1 MVGHAHS
8 FSLYLSLSLSV
19 CLDWPR
25 SFSDKNDI
33 SPCLSPVR
41 PIHIVYSLTH
51 IVYLGHSLQPVSLFR
66 SHGDPMWSVDLA
78 SSHAQNISTRL
89 WLDHLSSSIL
99 QPSPLRKAQ
108 SDNSSPEHIY
118 LFNECRTILTLSLYL
133 YVSRLTLLSHTVSST
148 RWSYYLSIPHKAW
161 AIYIVRGTPTLD

>member
-1 MVGHAHS
+1 MFYMH
-8 FSLYLSLSLSV
+8 LYAVLYV

-33 SPCLSPVR
+33 SPCLRPIR
-41 PIHIVYSLTH
+41 PIHIVCSLTH
-51 IVYLGHSLQPVSLFR
+51 TVYLDHSLQPVSLFR
-66 SHGDPMWSVDLA
+66 SHGDPMWSIDLA

-99 QPSPLRKAQ
+99 QPSPLPKAQ
-108 SDNSSPEHIY
+108 SDNISPEHIY
-118 LFNECRTILTLSLYL
+118 LFNECQTTLTLYLYL
-133 YVSRLTLLSHTVSST
+133 YVPGLTSLSHIVSST
-148 RWSYYLSIPHKAW
+148 HWSYYLSIPRKAG

>member
-8 FSLYLSLSLSV
+8 ISLSLSLSV

-33 SPCLSPVR
+33 SPCLSPIR

-66 SHGDPMWSVDLA
+66 SHDDPMWSVDLA

-99 QPSPLRKAQ
+99 QPSPLPKAQ
-108 SDNSSPEHIY
+108 SDNISPEHIY
-118 LFNECRTILTLSLYL
+118 LFNECRTTLTLSLYL
-133 YVSRLTLLSHTVSST
+133 YVSRLTSLSHTVSST
-148 RWSYYLSIPHKAW
+148 RWSYYLSIPRKAG
-161 AIYIVRGTPTLD
+161 AIYIARGTPTLD